1 METLDVAATVD
12 GVSIRGQTMGLSSN
26 ALPQLNR
33 QLQFVTYTNT
43 QFHPRTADTG
53 VDLGLG
59 EGSFCGGSAVLPLMY
74 QGVVVILLLI
84 L

>member
-1 METLDVAATVD
+1 MGTLDVAATVG
-12 GVSIRGQTMGLSSN
+12 GVSIRGAGQHTMSLSSN

-53 VDLGLG
+53 VDPGLG
-59 EGSFCGGSAVLPLMY
+59 EGSF
-74 QGVVVILLLI
+74 
-84 L
+84 